1 MGLVDSIG
9 DVVGGAFGSTVGGML
24 GEATSAVGDIL
35 KVVFPSID
43 QVTQQIGNYQK
54 MLDDVVKTPIEGM
67 MSQVAN
73 DGVWKGDGA
82 NLFVKECR
90 STFLPETLDI
100 VDKFKMQIDG
110 INEARDIMSEAD
122 KTSAQVANEV
132 LDLAKGI
139 SKYF

>member
-67 MSQVAN
+67 MGQVEN
-73 DGVWKGDGA
+73 DGIWMGDGA
-82 NLFVKECR
+82 DLFVRECR
-90 STFLPETLDI
+90 STFLPETLGI
-100 VDKFKMQIDG
+100 FDKFKNQIDG
-110 INEARDIMSEAD
+110 INEAADIMREAD
-122 KTSAQVANEV
+122 KASAQVANEL
-132 LDLAKGI
+132 LDLAKNI
-139 SKYF
+139 TKEL